1 MMKKKSALIASLL
14 FICTAVYSQSL
25 NAVIERYE
33 ASFDMSSPTSATY
46 NVHVRVNILDAEA
59 GDIGEAYIFTDDFR
73 SLTSFS
79 ARIESGG
86 KTIKKYKLTDLKTA
100 PLGGGGISDATVSY
114 VQPVA
119 PVPYTVE
126 YSYEVAFKNGFISFP
141 SFIPLSDP
149 LVALVDAR
157 YTIDVPAGT
166 EIMYESSEEPAVE
179 KGKTDKYTW
188 SFSSIEPYVYEHMMP
203 GRFEFLPYAYAAPKA
218 FTYAKTSG
226 VQDGWESSG
235 LWLYGLQKDVCTAPA
250 ELSAKVAELTSGM
263 QDDRQKINALY
274 TYLRESTRYVSI
286 QLGIGGLKPFPAEQ
300 VMKTGFGDCK
310 ALSVYMQTMLAEAG
324 VKSEYFIVDTDR
336 SDLLDGLYSVG
347 QMNHAMLCVPMQ
359 KDTLWIECTNP
370 RLPLGYRHTDIAGH
384 EVVLIGPEG
393 GKKVRARQYPDSL
406 RISKE
411 SVSVVLNADGS
422 ASCVG
427 SRSLKLDSV
436 EPYVGFS
443 SLPAKTQFNAIM
455 GANAL
460 NPADFN
466 IISVNDNFN
475 DWILMEDGEEYV
487 PQMKID
493 YSFNAVDYAKVSGER
508 MFVQLNPFAK
518 QLYSDRKARIH
529 EYVRRRGSTIM
540 DCVSLTIP
548 EGYAIESIPQSGTI
562 ECQFG
567 ELNTAVLVNGNTIS
581 VTQTLKLHPGRYPKE
596 EYATYRTFAKDV
608 SKAYSSKIVLI
619 KKAGD

>member
-1 MMKKKSALIASLL
+1 MMKRITALIASFLL
-14 FICTAVYSQSL
+14 VCTAGHSQSL
-25 NAVIERYE
+25 NAVIECHE
-33 ASFDMSSPTSATY
+33 ASFDVASPSSATY

-59 GDIGEAYIFTDDFR
+59 SDIGEAYIYTDDFR
-73 SLTSFS
+73 SLTAFS
-79 ARIESGG
+79 AKIESGG
-86 KTIKKYKLTDLKTA
+86 KTIKKYKMSDLKTA

-114 VQPVA
+114 IQPVA

-126 YSYEVAFKNGFISFP
+126 YSYEVTYKNGFISFP

-149 LVALVDAR
+149 LVALVEAR

-166 EIMYESSEEPAVE
+166 EIMYESSNEPSVE
-179 KGKTDKYTW
+179 KGKSDKYTW
-188 SFSSIEPYVYEHMMP
+188 NFSSVKPYVYEHMMP
-203 GRFEFLPYAYAAPKA
+203 GIFEFLPYAYAAPKA

-226 VQDGWESSG
+226 IQDGWKSSG
-235 LWLYGLQKDVCTAPA
+235 LWLYGLQKDVCTAPEA
-250 ELSAKVAELTSGM
+250 LSAKVAELTAGM
-263 QDDRQKINALY
+263 QNDRQKINALY
-274 TYLRESTRYVSI
+274 SYLRESTRYVSI

-324 VKSEYFIVDTDR
+324 IKSEYFIVDTGK
-336 SDLLDGLYSVG
+336 SDLLDGIYSVG

-359 KDTLWIECTNP
+359 KDTLWVECTNP

-406 RISKE
+406 RVSKE

-460 NPADFN
+460 NPADFR

-475 DWILMEDGEEYV
+475 DWMFMEDGEEYV

-493 YSFNAVDYAKVSGER
+493 YSFNAIDYAKVSGDR

-518 QLYSDRKARIH
+518 QVYSDRKARIH
-529 EYVRRRGSTIM
+529 DYVRRRGSTII
-540 DCVSLTIP
+540 DSVSLTIP
-548 EGYAIESIPQSGTI
+548 EGYAIESMPESGTI

-567 ELNTAVLVNGNTIS
+567 ELGTEVRVDDNVVS

-596 EYATYRTFAKDV
+596 EYASYRTFAKDV

-619 KKAGD
+619 KK

>member
-59 GDIGEAYIFTDDFR
+59 SDIGEAYIFTDDFR

-188 SFSSIEPYVYEHMMP
+188 SFSSVEPYVYEHMMP

-529 EYVRRRGSTIM
+529 EYVRRRCSTIM

-619 KKAGD
+619 KK

>member
-59 GDIGEAYIFTDDFR
+59 SDIGEAYIFTDDFR

-188 SFSSIEPYVYEHMMP
+188 SFSSVEPYVYEHMMP

-310 ALSVYMQTMLAEAG
+310 ALSVYMQSMLAEAG
-324 VKSEYFIVDTDR
+324 VKSKYFIVDTDR

-619 KKAGD
+619 KK

>member
-33 ASFDMSSPTSATY
+33 ASFDMSSSTSATY

-59 GDIGEAYIFTDDFR
+59 SDIGEAYIFTDDFR

-188 SFSSIEPYVYEHMMP
+188 SFSSVEPYVYEHMMP

-263 QDDRQKINALY
+263 QDDRQKISALY

-370 RLPLGYRHTDIAGH
+370 RLPLGYRHTDLAGH

-619 KKAGD
+619 KK

>member
-59 GDIGEAYIFTDDFR
+59 SDIGEAYIFTDDFR

-188 SFSSIEPYVYEHMMP
+188 SFSSVEPYVYEHMMP

-336 SDLLDGLYSVG
+336 SNLLDGLYSVG

-411 SVSVVLNADGS
+411 SVSVVLNPDGS

-619 KKAGD
+619 KK

>member
-1 MMKKKSALIASLL
+1 MMKRITALIASFLL
-14 FICTAVYSQSL
+14 VCTAGHSQSL
-25 NAVIERYE
+25 NAVIECHE
-33 ASFDMSSPTSATY
+33 ASFDVASPSSATY

-59 GDIGEAYIFTDDFR
+59 SDIGEAYIYTDDFR
-73 SLTSFS
+73 SLTAFS
-79 ARIESGG
+79 AKIESGG
-86 KTIKKYKLTDLKTA
+86 KTIKKYKMSDLKTA

-114 VQPVA
+114 IQPVA

-126 YSYEVAFKNGFISFP
+126 YSYEVTYKNGFISFP

-149 LVALVDAR
+149 LVALVEAR

-166 EIMYESSEEPAVE
+166 EIMYESSNEPSVE
-179 KGKTDKYTW
+179 KGKSDKYTW
-188 SFSSIEPYVYEHMMP
+188 NFSSVKPYVYEHMMP
-203 GRFEFLPYAYAAPKA
+203 GIFEFLPYAYAAPKA

-226 VQDGWESSG
+226 IQDGWKSSG
-235 LWLYGLQKDVCTAPA
+235 LWLYGLQKDVCTAPEA
-250 ELSAKVAELTSGM
+250 LSAKVAELTAGM
-263 QDDRQKINALY
+263 QNDRQKINALY
-274 TYLRESTRYVSI
+274 SYLRESTRYVSI

-324 VKSEYFIVDTDR
+324 IKSEYFIVDTGK
-336 SDLLDGLYSVG
+336 SDLLDGIYSVG

-359 KDTLWIECTNP
+359 EDTLWVECTNP

-406 RISKE
+406 RVSKE

-460 NPADFN
+460 NPADFR
-466 IISVNDNFN
+466 IISINDNFN
-475 DWILMEDGEEYV
+475 DWMFMEDGEEYV

-493 YSFNAVDYAKVSGER
+493 YSFNAIDYAKVSGDR

-518 QLYSDRKARIH
+518 QVYSDRKARIH
-529 EYVRRRGSTIM
+529 DYVRRRGSTII
-540 DCVSLTIP
+540 DSVSLTIP
-548 EGYAIESIPQSGTI
+548 EGYAIESMPESGTI

-567 ELNTAVLVNGNTIS
+567 ELSTEVRVDDNVVS
-581 VTQTLKLHPGRYPKE
+581 VTQTLKLHSGRYPKE
-596 EYATYRTFAKDV
+596 EYASYRTFAKDV

-619 KKAGD
+619 KK

>member
-1 MMKKKSALIASLL
+1 MMKRITALIASFLVV
-14 FICTAVYSQSL
+14 CTAGHSQSL
-25 NAVIERYE
+25 NAVIECHE
-33 ASFDMSSPTSATY
+33 ASFDVASPSSATY

-59 GDIGEAYIFTDDFR
+59 SDIGEAYIYTDDFR
-73 SLTSFS
+73 SLTAFS
-79 ARIESGG
+79 AKIESGG
-86 KTIKKYKLTDLKTA
+86 KTIKKYKMSDLKTA

-114 VQPVA
+114 IQPVA

-126 YSYEVAFKNGFISFP
+126 YSYEVTYKNGFISFP

-149 LVALVDAR
+149 LVALVEAR

-166 EIMYESSEEPAVE
+166 EIMYESSNEPSVE
-179 KGKTDKYTW
+179 KGKSDKYTW
-188 SFSSIEPYVYEHMMP
+188 IFSSVKPYVYEHMMP
-203 GRFEFLPYAYAAPKA
+203 EIFEFLPYTYAAPKA

-226 VQDGWESSG
+226 IQDGWKSSG
-235 LWLYGLQKDVCTAPA
+235 LWLYGLQKDVCTAPEA
-250 ELSAKVAELTSGM
+250 LSAKVAELTAGM
-263 QDDRQKINALY
+263 QNDRQKINALY
-274 TYLRESTRYVSI
+274 SYLRESTRYVSI

-324 VKSEYFIVDTDR
+324 IKSEYFIVDTGK
-336 SDLLDGLYSVG
+336 SDLLDGIYSVG
-347 QMNHAMLCVPMQ
+347 QMNHAMICVPMQ
-359 KDTLWIECTNP
+359 KDTLWVECTNP

-406 RISKE
+406 RVSKE

-443 SLPAKTQFNAIM
+443 SLPAKTRFNAIM

-460 NPADFN
+460 NPADFR

-475 DWILMEDGEEYV
+475 DWMFMEDGEEYV

-493 YSFNAVDYAKVSGER
+493 YSFNAIDYAKVSGDR

-518 QLYSDRKARIH
+518 QVYSDRKARIH
-529 EYVRRRGSTIM
+529 DYVRRRGSTII
-540 DCVSLTIP
+540 DSVSLTIP
-548 EGYAIESIPQSGTI
+548 EGYAIESMPESGTI

-567 ELNTAVLVNGNTIS
+567 ELGTEVRVDDNVVS

-596 EYATYRTFAKDV
+596 EYASYRTFAKDV

-619 KKAGD
+619 KK

>member
-59 GDIGEAYIFTDDFR
+59 SDIGEAYIFTDDFR

-188 SFSSIEPYVYEHMMP
+188 SFSSVEPYVYEHMMP

-540 DCVSLTIP
+540 DCVSLTVP

-619 KKAGD
+619 KK

>member
-33 ASFDMSSPTSATY
+33 ASFDMSSSTSATY

-59 GDIGEAYIFTDDFR
+59 SDIGEAYIFTDDFR

-188 SFSSIEPYVYEHMMP
+188 SFSSVEPYVYEHMMP

-336 SDLLDGLYSVG
+336 SDLLDGFYSVG

-619 KKAGD
+619 KK